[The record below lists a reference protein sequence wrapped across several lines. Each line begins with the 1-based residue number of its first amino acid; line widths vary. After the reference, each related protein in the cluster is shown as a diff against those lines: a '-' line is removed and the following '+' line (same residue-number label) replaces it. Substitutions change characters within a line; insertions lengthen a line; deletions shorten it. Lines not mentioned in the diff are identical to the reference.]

1 MFWSQTPKETTTL
14 TKDENGTSPVD
25 VMHADMDD
33 ATSKA
38 AELARRTERVLAR
51 IARHNAKNLAELGTA
66 LKDAQA
72 EEMARRDCYRNAM
85 AEELR
90 REEEEEEEEEA
101 MVENL
106 KNGTAK
112 ESDAAQKNPYISLFE
127 LSALLSPPKILG
139 ASESALKTSL
149 ASLASAAMLDLRK
162 NDTAIL
168 KERAASLPKYL
179 GNQYEYEDAVDR
191 FEQLKNKKSKSECLD
206 VPGAMRWW
214 GRRRCTLADG
224 SHRAIPFQTEKWQ
237 GLTEQVSMLQC

>member
-1 MFWSQTPKETTTL
+1 MFWSPTPKETTTL
-14 TKDENGTSPVD
+14 TKDENGTFPVD
-25 VMHADMDD
+25 IMHEGMDD

-38 AELARRTERVLAR
+38 AELARRTKKVMAR

-90 REEEEEEEEEA
+90 REEEEEEEA

-106 KNGTAK
+106 KNGTAE

-191 FEQLKNKKSKSECLD
+191 IEQLKNKKSKSACLD

-224 SHRAIPFQTEKWQ
+224 SHHAIPFQTGKWQ
-237 GLTEQVSMLQC
+237 GLAEQVSMLQC